1 MGYNSSK
8 ESGTETKFGTQKDL
22 KALNNLKYSYL
33 FSESRDMSR
42 EHYSTIRK
50 STNSINK
57 EKYINDKQL

>member
-1 MGYNSSK
+1 MGLLYGLYLQP

-22 KALNNLKYSYL
+22 KVLNNVKFNYH

-42 EHYSTIRK
+42 DHYSTIRK

-57 EKYINDKQL
+57 EK

>member
-8 ESGTETKFGTQKDL
+8 ESGIETKFGTQKDL
-22 KALNNLKYSYL
+22 KALNNLKYNYH

-42 EHYSTIRK
+42 DHYSTSHK

-57 EKYINDKQL
+57 